1 MLIMIGIRL
10 CQNHM
15 TGSMS
20 HPISAGVTDRQ
31 PRDRPGT
38 HTTLYI
44 CWLIVELASPKG
56 TRRLCFLFTSCLHF
70 AKRCQMN
77 SQYLPPPASAKSR
90 QRSKK
95 HFPPVQSK
103 RGTLTICLSVQCCFS
118 VYDVGRALIS
128 VSYDWG
134 LT

>member
-56 TRRLCFLFTSCLHF
+56 TQKIGQHRVDYVFIHVLSPLCKAVSNEQPIFITTS
-70 AKRCQMN
+70 
-77 SQYLPPPASAKSR
+77 
-90 QRSKK
+90 
-95 HFPPVQSK
+95 
-103 RGTLTICLSVQCCFS
+103 
-118 VYDVGRALIS
+118 
-128 VSYDWG
+128 
-134 LT
+134 